1 LRVAAIV
8 EKNMFVGRRSLLA
21 FVFGCLLLAGCST
34 TKVPEVT
41 SAEVQAERAR
51 LSEKT
56 QAYYR
61 VQRERVERIGKQ
73 LLAQIPNPPN
83 VTFMVDEG
91 NPTINAGSTFGT
103 VVVTW
108 GMLEFVKSDD
118 ELAVVLGHELG
129 HHTQGHIVKGVAS
142 SIATMAIAIATAIV
156 SGSSQAGNAAGTL
169 SQSLVN
175 HYNQSQE
182 LEADTVGLRY
192 AAAAGYNPAAAMELF
207 ERLSVG
213 VPQTLIAE
221 FSSSHPSSPERM
233 VTARKVIDSLIASG
247 VYKPNAQPVAP
258 IPSLQPSHQE
268 EEAEESSDSSRP
280 ARRTQGVKQNFGDKS
295 DSPTETKLRTLYHEL
310 RTGQISEQ
318 DYETRKQEVLK
329 GE

>member
-1 LRVAAIV
+1 MTRISLALIVFVA
-8 EKNMFVGRRSLLA
+8 LA
-21 FVFGCLLLAGCST
+21 LGGCST
-34 TKVPEVT
+34 AKVPEVT
-41 SAEVQAERAR
+41 SAEVQTERER

-61 VQRERVERIGKQ
+61 QQRERVERIGKK
-73 LLAQIPNPPN
+73 LLAQVPNPPN
-83 VTFMVDEG
+83 VTFVIEEG
-91 NPTINAGSTFGT
+91 NPTINAGATFGT

-118 ELAVVLGHELG
+118 ELAAVLSHELG

-142 SIATMAIAIATAIV
+142 SIATMAIAIAAGIA

-169 SQSLVN
+169 SQSLMN

-192 AAAAGYNPAAAMELF
+192 AALAGYNPAAAIELF
-207 ERLSVG
+207 ERLAVG

-233 VTARKVIDSLIASG
+233 VTARKVVDSLIAGG
-247 VYKPNAQPVAP
+247 VYVPNAQAAAMVTSPQEGESKDEDDDASSISTRPVKRVR
-258 IPSLQPSHQE
+258 QE
-268 EEAEESSDSSRP
+268 FDN
-280 ARRTQGVKQNFGDKS
+280 GG
-295 DSPTETKLRTLYHEL
+295 DSPSETKLRALYREL
-310 RTGQISEQ
+310 RAGQISEEEY
-318 DYETRKQEVLK
+318 DARKRVLLR
-329 GE
+329 GD